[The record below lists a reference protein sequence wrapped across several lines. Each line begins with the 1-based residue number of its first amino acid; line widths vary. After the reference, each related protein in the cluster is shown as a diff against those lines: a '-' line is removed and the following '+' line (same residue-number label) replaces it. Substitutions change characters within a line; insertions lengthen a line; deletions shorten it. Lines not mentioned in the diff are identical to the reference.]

1 MPIKP
6 TQDSDLA
13 RCINNCI
20 SCSRTCLETFQYCV
34 DQKGT
39 AFSGKHLSLL
49 QYCVDSCQL
58 SVELLIGNSQY
69 ALQSCELT
77 MEICQDC
84 VAECERYQDD
94 KIFSHCAEVCRDCAE
109 ACRAF
114 AGMTV
119 KLPGQKGK
127 VVGAPNARI

>member
-6 TQDSDLA
+6 IQDSDVS

-20 SCSRTCLETFQYCV
+20 ACARTCLETFQYCV

-49 QYCVDSCQL
+49 QHCVDASQL
-58 SVELLIGNSQY
+58 SVELLIGESQF
-69 ALQSCELT
+69 AQQSCELT
-77 MEICQDC
+77 LELCQAC
-84 VAECERYQDD
+84 AIECERYQDD
-94 KIFSHCAEVCRDCAE
+94 KHFSHCAEICRDCAVS
-109 ACRAF
+109 CRAI

-119 KLPGQKGK
+119 KLPGQQGK
-127 VVGAPNARI
+127 VVGSQTARM